1 MLRYLLD
8 TNICIY
14 VIKRRP
20 QELLSSFNR
29 HAGHMAISTITLAE
43 LLHGCEKSSD
53 PSRNL
58 AVVENFCSR
67 LEVLAYGPKAAQHYG
82 QIRADL
88 ERKGQPIG
96 VNDLHIAA
104 HARSE
109 GLTLVS
115 NNLREFNRVPGLL
128 LENWILDPSPQARS
142 TAVISTNSTTPNR
155 ASRVV

>member
-20 QELLSSFNR
+20 ESLLERFNLN
-29 HAGHMAISTITLAE
+29 AGHLAISSITLAE
-43 LLHGCEKSSD
+43 LMHGAEKSSD
-53 PSRNL
+53 PERSL
-58 AVVENFCSR
+58 AGVEDFCSR
-67 LEVLAYGPKAAQHYG
+67 LEVLAYGAKAAQHYG
-82 QIRADL
+82 QIRSAL
-88 ERKGQPIG
+88 ERRGTPIG

-115 NNLREFNRVPGLL
+115 NNLREFERVDGLL
-128 LENWILDPSPQARS
+128 YENW
-142 TAVISTNSTTPNR
+142 V
-155 ASRVV
+155 